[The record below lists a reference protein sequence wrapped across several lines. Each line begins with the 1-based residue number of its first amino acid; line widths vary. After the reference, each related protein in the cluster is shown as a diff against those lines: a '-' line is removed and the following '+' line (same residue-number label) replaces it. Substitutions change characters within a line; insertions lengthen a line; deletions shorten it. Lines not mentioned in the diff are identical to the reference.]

1 MSALAVA
8 AAAALAAGA
17 GGWGERWCWGGG
29 DVRILEDRAC
39 LFVRVCGGGGGD
51 GGGGGGQCGGAEPG
65 AGQLR
70 ILKDCARVRA
80 CV

>member
-1 MSALAVA
+1 M
-8 AAAALAAGA
+8 G
-17 GGWGERWCWGGG
+17 GGG
-29 DVRILEDRAC
+29 DVRIVKDRAC
-39 LFVRVCGGGGGD
+39 LFVRVCDGGGGGGGGGGGD